1 MNEQVARRV
10 PARVATTFWQRMLFA
25 APRSAAR
32 YPFYYVNRD
41 RATVYNSDEMTDTP
55 HNVRKIRKVLVANR
69 GEIAVRVLRTCHEQG
84 IATAAV
90 FSDPDRTALHVR
102 LADEAYRLGPAPASE
117 SYLKVDAII
126 EVAKKIDADAIH
138 PGYGFLSENAGFAE
152 ACADAGLLFI
162 GPPPEAIRAMGD
174 KTAARQLMKEAGVP
188 MAPGTTDAIDDADRA
203 TEIADDIGYPVLI
216 KAAAGGGG
224 KGMRIVREASG
235 FKSAL
240 RGARSE
246 AQSAFGDGRVF
257 IEKYIE
263 EPRHIEFQILADEH
277 GNTIHLFER
286 ECSIQ
291 RRHQKVIEEAPST
304 ILTPE
309 VRAEMGE
316 AAVRAA
322 ASCGYTN
329 AGTVEFLADS
339 DLNYYCME
347 MNTRLQVE
355 HPVTEWIT
363 GVDLV
368 AEQIRVAE
376 GRPLDFAQEDLSM
389 HGHAI
394 ECRVYA
400 EDPTNQFLPD
410 PGPLVR
416 HAAPSGLGVRVDAG
430 VEEGGDVLIHY
441 DPMISKLTTWGRT
454 RDDAIRRMERAL
466 DEYEIA
472 GVTTTIP
479 FCAFAMRHEAFRSGR
494 FSTHFVDQHFD
505 PAALAPGSEERDT
518 MAALAATLY
527 RATQETDAAPAI
539 ESGAADGRAM
549 SPWRRRRQRH
559 T

>member
-1 MNEQVARRV
+1 MTEQS
-10 PARVATTFWQRMLFA
+10 PGS
-25 APRSAAR
+25 AP
-32 YPFYYVNRD
+32 
-41 RATVYNSDEMTDTP
+41 
-55 HNVRKIRKVLVANR
+55 IRKVLVANR
-69 GEIAVRVLRTCHEQG
+69 GEIAVRVLRTCHECG
-84 IATAAV
+84 IATVAV
-90 FSDPDRTALHVR
+90 FSDPDRTAPHVR
-102 LADEAYRLGPAPASE
+102 LADEAYRLGPAPASD
-117 SYLKVDAII
+117 SYLKMDAII
-126 EVAKKIDADAIH
+126 ETARESGADAIH
-138 PGYGFLSENAGFAE
+138 PGYGFLSENADFAA
-152 ACADAGLLFI
+152 ACADAGLTFI

-203 TEIADDIGYPVLI
+203 ADIADDIGYPVLI

-224 KGMRIVREASG
+224 KGMRIVRDPTEFERAM
-235 FKSAL
+235 

-246 AQSAFGDGRVF
+246 AESAFGDGRVF

-263 EPRHIEFQILADEH
+263 EPRHIEFQILADQH

-291 RRHQKVIEEAPST
+291 RRHQKVIEEAPSSV
-304 ILTPE
+304 LTPE
-309 VRAEMGE
+309 VRREMGE

-329 AGTVEFLADS
+329 AGTVEFLVDK
-339 DLNYYCME
+339 DLNYYFME

-363 GVDLV
+363 GIDLV
-368 AEQIRVAE
+368 AEQLRVAE
-376 GRPLDFAQEDLSM
+376 GRPLELTQDDLSM

-400 EDPTNQFLPD
+400 EDPANQFLPD
-410 PGPLVR
+410 PGRLLR

-430 VEEGGDVLIHY
+430 VEQGGAVLIHY

-454 RDDAIRRMERAL
+454 RDEAIRRMERAL

-479 FCAFAMRHEAFRSGR
+479 FCAFAMGHEAFRSGQ

-505 PAALAPGSEERDT
+505 PAVLAPESEEHDT

-527 RATQETDAAPAI
+527 RATQQTDEAPAI
-539 ESGAADGRAM
+539 EQASANGHAM
-549 SPWRRRRQRH
+549 SPWRQRRQRH